1 MVEVGVGVVEA
12 EQGAEEM
19 DLFLNMK
26 MVVGTATGAILEV
39 GVGEE
44 DAVSEAVGE
53 GDTMDLMRTCC
64 KMEATIM
71 IHLLKAVVE
80 VVAEGGEIVEG
91 AVDLDLMGRSRQLH
105 EMLVWL
111 SLFQRC

>member
-1 MVEVGVGVVEA
+1 MLTEPFLL
-12 EQGAEEM
+12 QEM

-71 IHLLKAVVE
+71 IHLLKAVV
-80 VVAEGGEIVEG
+80 
-91 AVDLDLMGRSRQLH
+91 H
-105 EMLVWL
+105 
-111 SLFQRC
+111 LFPQCTFLPVFYGF